1 MTRPVYVV
9 YGPDAYLRT
18 QAIHTILRDEL
29 GPDDAGLGPTRLD
42 GDSAD
47 LAQVLDEVR
56 TFSLLGDRRL
66 VIVEDADG
74 FITRYRQALETYC
87 EAPSDSG
94 CLVFVCD
101 SFDART
107 RLFKTV
113 QRLGQAIKCES
124 PRGRAVIAWILDRAR
139 TAYAKHLSP
148 DAAARLREL
157 AGDNLGVLDSELS
170 KLALYVG
177 GRDTVVPADI
187 EALVGN
193 NREENVFAVLDA
205 MAEGDAGRALQY
217 WEQVLATDRAAPGR
231 AIGGLAWGVRRLL
244 QAKHALA
251 AGTPM
256 TQLARQFFTEPAVLK
271 RRLDRVSAEQ
281 LERRLVDLLQ
291 ADLDSKTG
299 FSPVDSSV
307 EKFIVKH
314 TVAETP

>member
-18 QAIHTILRDEL
+18 QAVHTIIRDEL
-29 GPDDAGLGPTRLD
+29 GSDDVGLGPARLD
-42 GDSAD
+42 GGSAD

-56 TFSLLGDRRL
+56 TFSLLGNRRL

-74 FITRYRQALETYC
+74 FITRYRQALEAYC
-87 EAPSDSG
+87 EAPSDCG
-94 CLVFVCD
+94 CLVLVCD

-107 RLFKTV
+107 RLFKAV
-113 QRLGQAIKCES
+113 QRVGQTIKCES
-124 PRGRAVIAWILDRAR
+124 LRGRAVVGWILDRAR
-139 TAYAKHLSP
+139 TAYAKQLNP
-148 DAAARLREL
+148 DAATRLREL
-157 AGDNLGVLDSELS
+157 TGDNLGVLDSELS

-177 GRDTVVPADI
+177 KRETVVPADV

-205 MAEGDAGRALQY
+205 MAEGNAGRALQH

-244 QAKHALA
+244 QAKQALA

-271 RRLDRVSAEQ
+271 QRLDRVSTEQ
-281 LERRLVDLLQ
+281 LEQRLMDLLQ
-291 ADLDSKTG
+291 ADVDSKTG

-314 TVAETP
+314 TVMPTP